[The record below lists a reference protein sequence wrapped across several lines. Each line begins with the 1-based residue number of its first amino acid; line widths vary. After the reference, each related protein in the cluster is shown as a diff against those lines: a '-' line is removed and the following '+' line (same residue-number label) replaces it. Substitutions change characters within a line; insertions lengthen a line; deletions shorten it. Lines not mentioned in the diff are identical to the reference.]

1 MLYIFILLLLFNLC
15 NIHFVSATTTN
26 TNHNNDDAPTFLTL
40 SHQKQRGLQSIFLGG
55 TIYHDYNLNGIR
67 DPNEPGVPSVTI
79 QIRTCTNER
88 RGSTITNSLGE
99 FMTTKDVGCYFIK
112 LDTLSY
118 EFTSGVDLVSG
129 ESEGVTLD
137 EGGTSKFWEVGIV
150 DPNYVIEEEDT
161 DEVVEEVN
169 QDETEVLSTEDEE
182 EEDDM
187 DDHNEVTTDEGEGGT
202 GGGGVSSVPWTEEED
217 DDEASTTTSNSNVV
231 SSGVFIEEDDSSN
244 TTSKTTDMSTSSS
257 PQTNS
262 PTFTPTTT
270 SSTMP
275 TLTPTIS
282 HIPTIVPTISNSPT
296 NCIIRTIHSDN
307 IMSSAPIERASYGML
322 FTISTPD
329 KPIFDD
335 SRNLRSDLLRS
346 ENNNTE
352 EEEEY
357 IQITSLS
364 LRTFSPLLNTNS
376 DTNYEI
382 YYQRGDYKGPKI
394 VNGIRQQYD
403 SRGDIT
409 QWIKLASGNTLGEE
423 IPMNQTYNETT
434 NTYQATWEVIQEPL
448 VKDVQFISTA
458 TPSDIN
464 TYERLPSNLL
474 NNGGIQTL
482 NTAGVPVESYL
493 YKVPSSIFTPI
504 SMKKYN
510 DILSFYVTFD
520 RALMQYGQAD
530 EEAWN
535 VVDVENLNYN
545 PTDES
550 DGNDGMNVRI
560 HVGEG
565 VTSYPFSD
573 VTAL

>member
-1 MLYIFILLLLFNLC
+1 
-15 NIHFVSATTTN
+15 
-26 TNHNNDDAPTFLTL
+26 
-40 SHQKQRGLQSIFLGG
+40 
-55 TIYHDYNLNGIR
+55 
-67 DPNEPGVPSVTI
+67 
-79 QIRTCTNER
+79 
-88 RGSTITNSLGE
+88 
-99 FMTTKDVGCYFIK
+99 
-112 LDTLSY
+112 
-118 EFTSGVDLVSG
+118 
-129 ESEGVTLD
+129 
-137 EGGTSKFWEVGIV
+137 
-150 DPNYVIEEEDT
+150 
-161 DEVVEEVN
+161 
-169 QDETEVLSTEDEE
+169 
-182 EEDDM
+182 
-187 DDHNEVTTDEGEGGT
+187 
-202 GGGGVSSVPWTEEED
+202 
-217 DDEASTTTSNSNVV
+217 
-231 SSGVFIEEDDSSN
+231 
-244 TTSKTTDMSTSSS
+244 
-257 PQTNS
+257 
-262 PTFTPTTT
+262 
-270 SSTMP
+270 
-275 TLTPTIS
+275 
-282 HIPTIVPTISNSPT
+282 
-296 NCIIRTIHSDN
+296 
-307 IMSSAPIERASYGML
+307 ML
-322 FTISTPD
+322 FTISTPPD
-329 KPIFDD
+329 NKPKEESNDD
-335 SRNLRSDLLRS
+335 STRNLRSDHLRS
-346 ENNNTE
+346 DNNNTEE

-364 LRTFSPLLNTNS
+364 LRTFTSLLNTNS

-482 NTAGVPVESYL
+482 NVAGVPVESYL
-493 YKVPSSIFTPI
+493 YKIPTSVFTPI

-530 EEAWN
+530 EDEWN
-535 VVDVENLNYN
+535 NVDVENLNYN
-545 PTDES
+545 PNES
-550 DGNDGMNVRI
+550 EGNESMNVRI